1 MSVTQIFRPARLS
14 RGNTSITVQ
23 QPIDRAAWVWHPALT
38 SETPG
43 SVPRLLR
50 FRCPFSVS
58 GEPFVFDISADER
71 FILLLDGAIVA
82 RGPNRAS
89 VENWQYQSYRAEL
102 SPGPHLFEAVC
113 WTIGPHA
120 PLAQLSWKGGFIFCA
135 DGDCANALT
144 TGSPSSAWEV
154 GLVNGLSTAP
164 ATPGSGAWGA
174 GGTFV
179 ETGNGPLSG
188 IPSEFVEPAIVRKP
202 ISAEPGSRNYGSR
215 QPGWML
221 FPTQIPDQL
230 ERPIAPGS
238 FRAVNLATGQ
248 TPPSSD
254 CSVPQ
259 PFFYSAADAES
270 PLVTAFDSLVRDSTP
285 LTVPP
290 HSRLHALWDLG
301 DYYSAYPVLSTS
313 GGQGACIRILFH
325 ESLKAEDGLKHH
337 RDEFIGKALLGFGD
351 EFRPSPPH
359 AAPCQAP
366 TPPSAADS
374 ATSSFTT
381 LWWRTGRWVE
391 IEVSTDAAP
400 VTLTALSLLESR
412 YPLEREGAFVCDDRS
427 LDAVQRICLRGMQMC
442 CHEMLFDCP
451 FFEQQMYPGDTRIQ
465 LLVLSALTR
474 DDRMVRR
481 AIEIFAKSA
490 RDDGMVPFN
499 FPSRGIQEGA
509 TYTLCWLLM
518 FRDFLFFHDNPEWLR
533 AQLPA
538 MRHTLSGIA
547 AYEDADGILRN
558 LPGWNFI
565 DWIANSPHLN
575 GSWAPGSLEGDPA
588 RGSIPS
594 LFWIIALKGAAD
606 VETALGDA
614 MMGDYWR
621 AKARRTAESV
631 LRIFWSAEHGMVAD
645 SDAFDSFSEHA
656 LSLAIIADILPPEQ
670 RAQVSR
676 ALLEE
681 KCLSRA
687 SVYFSHYLFEAYFL
701 IGRGDLFLKRLD
713 LWRHYVDLGLRTPL
727 EAPEGGKNGQ
737 REARSD
743 CHAWGSHPIF
753 WLQSGVAGVMPA
765 LPFFASVRVAPQ
777 PGTLRFI
784 KSRVPHPRGFID
796 VDLAFGNGGA
806 SGTIALPAGIAGT
819 FEYAGSTVALRPG
832 ANSI

>member
-1 MSVTQIFRPARLS
+1 MSITQIFRPARLS

-23 QPIDRAAWVWHPALT
+23 QPIDRAAWVWHPALA
-38 SETPG
+38 SEIPG

-50 FRCPFSVS
+50 FRCPFTTS
-58 GEPFVFDISADER
+58 GEPFLFDISADER

-102 SPGPHLFEAVC
+102 APGQHLFEAIC
-113 WTIGPHA
+113 WTIGPNA

-135 DGDCANALT
+135 DGNCAGALT
-144 TGSPSSAWEV
+144 TGSPSSAWQV
-154 GLVNGLSTAP
+154 GIAGGLSTAP
-164 ATPGSGAWGA
+164 ATPGSGAWGV

-179 ETGNGPLSG
+179 ETGDGPISS
-188 IPSEFVEPAIVRKP
+188 IPAEFVEPAIVRKP

-230 ERPIAPGS
+230 ERPIAPGA
-238 FRAVNLATGQ
+238 FRAVNISRDQ
-248 TPPSSD
+248 PTPPAG
-254 CSVPQ
+254 CQEPQ
-259 PFFYSAADAES
+259 PFFYSAADAVS
-270 PLVTAFDSLVRDSTP
+270 PLVRAFDSLLRDSAP
-285 LTVPP
+285 LSVPP
-290 HSRLHALWDLG
+290 HSTLHALWDLG
-301 DYYSAYPVLSTS
+301 DYYSAYPVLSTT
-313 GGQGACIRILFH
+313 GGQGSSIRILFH

-337 RDEFIGKALLGFGD
+337 RDEFVGKALLGFGD
-351 EFRPSPPH
+351 EYRPAP
-359 AAPCQAP
+359 AAPGQP
-366 TPPSAADS
+366 STFTP
-374 ATSSFTT
+374 
-381 LWWRTGRWVE
+381 LWWRAGRWAE
-391 IEVSTDAAP
+391 IEVSTDASP
-400 VTLTALSLLESR
+400 VTLTGLSLVESR
-412 YPLEREGAFVCDDRS
+412 YPLEREGAFDCDDPT
-427 LDAVQRICLRGMQMC
+427 LGPVQKICLRGMQMC
-442 CHEMLFDCP
+442 CHEMIFDCP

-474 DDRMVRR
+474 DDRMARR

-499 FPSRGIQEGA
+499 FPSRNIQEGA

-518 FRDFLFFHDNPEWLR
+518 FRDFLYFHDNPEWLR

-547 AYEDADGILRN
+547 AYEDPDGILRN
-558 LPGWNFI
+558 LPGWNFL
-565 DWIANSPHLN
+565 DWIANSPHRN
-575 GSWAPGSLEGDPA
+575 GSWAPGSLEGDTS
-588 RGSIPS
+588 RGSIFS
-594 LFWIIALKGAAD
+594 LLWIIALKGAAD
-606 VETALGDA
+606 VETALGDT

-621 AKARRTAESV
+621 AKARRTADSV
-631 LRIFWSAEHGMVAD
+631 IRIFWSAEHGMIAD

-656 LSLAIIADILPPEQ
+656 LSLAIVADILPPEQ
-670 RAQVSR
+670 RALASR
-676 ALLEE
+676 ALLGE
-681 KCLSRA
+681 KRLSRA

-701 IGRGDLFLKRLD
+701 IGRGDLFLRRLD
-713 LWRHYVDLGLRTPL
+713 LWRHYVALGLRTPL

-765 LPFFASVRVAPQ
+765 SPFFSTVRVAPQ
-777 PGTLRFI
+777 PGSLRFI

-796 VDLAFGNGGA
+796 VDLAFDNGRA
-806 SGTIALPAGIAGT
+806 SGTITLPAGIPGT
-819 FEYAGSTVALRPG
+819 FEYAGSTVALKPG
-832 ANSI
+832 ANSV